1 MADGKFL
8 FASQKDKFT
17 TLITLIRTK
26 DPAMYDQNFRQIA
39 EQDFQNVVNKEEEF
53 QTQFANQPC
62 NVITDDDLAIVSEPM
77 LKLIEDLEAYH
88 NTYQQNSQVK
98 DPDISSTVPIPEV
111 DITNVFQ
118 IIFLQYFRDVLQN
131 Y

>member
-1 MADGKFL
+1 MDISVYGKLNILFL
-8 FASQKDKFT
+8 F
-17 TLITLIRTK
+17 IIV
-26 DPAMYDQNFRQIA
+26 I
-39 EQDFQNVVNKEEEF
+39 
-53 QTQFANQPC
+53 QTR
-62 NVITDDDLAIVSEPM
+62 VSLPRNDESM
-77 LKLIEDLEAYH
+77 LRNPI
-88 NTYQQNSQVK
+88 Q